1 MENTENI
8 VPEAQTEDTT
18 QSWSFVTDEEAA
30 AGMAAQQEAPVETQ
44 EPEVQQEV
52 QAETPVE
59 APVDEPQVEQPVQEA
74 PSQETVFDATTDDFV
89 TEQQEDTP
97 YSDQDLESAVFEYL
111 SERLGR
117 QVGSIEDLTAAQQQE
132 RQLDER
138 IAAIAQFVEETGRS
152 PQDWFLYQQFN
163 PSEMDDMTA
172 IQVQMASDYPN
183 LSQEEIGLLV
193 GSKYKLDTDLHTED
207 EIRLSKLQL
216 KMDAEAA
223 RKGISSLR
231 ETYRAPE
238 VAQQPQAEDSDLFDE
253 QWMTSMRESVNDF
266 QGVEFDLGGDKT
278 FRFGLGNQ
286 YKASLAEKQSRLDE
300 YFDPYVRE
308 DGSWDYDTLNVHRT
322 ILDNFETIAKSIYQQ
337 GMSDGKRGIVDQAAN
352 VSVQTPNQGNVPETN
367 SLSQQLREAM
377 SGGDKMRTIF

>member
-8 VPEAQTEDTT
+8 VPETQTEDTT

-30 AGMAAQQEAPVETQ
+30 AGMAAQQQAAAEPQ

-253 QWMTSMRESVNDF
+253 QWMTSMR
-266 QGVEFDLGGDKT
+266 
-278 FRFGLGNQ
+278 
-286 YKASLAEKQSRLDE
+286 
-300 YFDPYVRE
+300 
-308 DGSWDYDTLNVHRT
+308 
-322 ILDNFETIAKSIYQQ
+322 KS
-337 GMSDGKRGIVDQAAN
+337 
-352 VSVQTPNQGNVPETN
+352 
-367 SLSQQLREAM
+367 
-377 SGGDKMRTIF
+377 

>member
-1 MENTENI
+1 MENTDNI

-44 EPEVQQEV
+44 EPEVQQGV

-59 APVDEPQVEQPVQEA
+59 TPVQQPQVEQPVQEA
-74 PSQETVFDATTDDFV
+74 PSQEAFFNATTDDFV
-89 TEQQEDTP
+89 GGQQYDNQ
-97 YSDQDLESAVFEYL
+97 YSDQDIDSAVFEYL

-117 QVGSIEDLTAAQQQE
+117 EIGSIEDLTAAQQQE

-207 EIRLSKLQL
+207 EIRLSRLQL

-231 ETYRAPE
+231 ETYKAP
-238 VAQQPQAEDSDLFDE
+238 VVTQQPEAEDLDLFDE
-253 QWMTSMRESVNDF
+253 QWMSSMRQSVNDF

-286 YKASLAEKQSRLDE
+286 YKATLAERQARLDE

-308 DGSWDYDTLNVHRT
+308 DGSWDYDTLNMHRT
-322 ILDNFETIAKSIYQQ
+322 ILDNFETIIKSVYQQ
-337 GMSDGKRGIVDQAAN
+337 GMGDGKRGIVDQAAN

>member
-44 EPEVQQEV
+44 EPEVQQRV

-59 APVDEPQVEQPVQEA
+59 TPVQQPQVEQPVQEA
-74 PSQETVFDATTDDFV
+74 PSQEAFFNATTDDFV
-89 TEQQEDTP
+89 SGQQYDNQ
-97 YSDQDLESAVFEYL
+97 YSDQDIDSAVFEYL

-117 QVGSIEDLTAAQQQE
+117 EIGSIEDLTAAQQQE

-207 EIRLSKLQL
+207 EIRLSRLQL

-231 ETYRAPE
+231 ETYKAP
-238 VAQQPQAEDSDLFDE
+238 VVTQQPEAEDLDLFDE
-253 QWMTSMRESVNDF
+253 QWMSSMRQSVDDF
-266 QGVEFDLGGDKT
+266 QGVEFDIGGDNT

-286 YKASLAEKQSRLDE
+286 YKATIAERQARLDE

-308 DGSWDYDTLNVHRT
+308 DGSWDYDTLNMHRT
-322 ILDNFETIAKSIYQQ
+322 ILDNFETIIKSVYQQ
-337 GMSDGKRGIVDQAAN
+337 GMGDGKRGIVDQAAN